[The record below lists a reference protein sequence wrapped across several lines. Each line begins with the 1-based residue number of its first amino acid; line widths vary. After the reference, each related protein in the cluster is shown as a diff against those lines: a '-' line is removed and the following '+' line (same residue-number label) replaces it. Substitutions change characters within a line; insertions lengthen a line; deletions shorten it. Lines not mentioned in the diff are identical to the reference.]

1 MTVPVNHIDFLYINM
16 FDFHDSFVSCPVQ
29 VTTAKQ
35 LLSWTEYN
43 LLRRLHATI
52 SIKVSP

>member
-1 MTVPVNHIDFLYINM
+1 MTVPVNHIDFLYINV